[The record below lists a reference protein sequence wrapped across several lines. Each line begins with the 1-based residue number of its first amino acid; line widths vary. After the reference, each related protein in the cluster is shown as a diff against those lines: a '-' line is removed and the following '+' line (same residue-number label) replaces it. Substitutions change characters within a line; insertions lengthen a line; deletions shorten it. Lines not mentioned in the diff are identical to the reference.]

1 MQITICSRKE
11 ATAKVERSPGCNV
24 ISIVDCGHSHPEF
37 VYFNRRLR
45 LRFDDISVPVS
56 LVYRLGPSPAHVRE
70 IISFAHAIDERPLIV
85 HCKAGI
91 SRSSAAAFI
100 VYAVKFGPDGIR
112 DHFRPMLGLIY
123 PNAEMLR
130 LADGMLGN
138 DGALIAAGEHFRNWD
153 LLTEYRKKVDR
164 EIDCE

>member
-1 MQITICSRKE
+1 MKIEICSRKK
-11 ATAKVERSPGCNV
+11 ASLHVARNNDCNI
-24 ISIVDCGHSHPEF
+24 ISIVDCGHPHPEF
-37 VYFNRRLR
+37 VDFNRRLR
-45 LRFDDISVPVS
+45 LRFDDIDTPHDM
-56 LVYRLGPSPAHVRE
+56 GPNHTQVRE

-100 VYAVKFGPDGIR
+100 VYAVKFGPAGIS

-138 DGALIAAGEHFRNWD
+138 DGALIAAGDHFRNWD
-153 LLTEYRKKVDR
+153 LLVDR
-164 EIDCE
+164 KDE

>member
-1 MQITICSRKE
+1 MEIIVCSRKK
-11 ATAKVERSPGCNV
+11 ASLHVARNNNCNI
-24 ISIVDCGHSHPEF
+24 ISIVDCGYPHPEF
-37 VYFNRRLR
+37 VDFNRRLR
-45 LRFDDISVPVS
+45 LRFDDIDTPHDM
-56 LVYRLGPSPAHVRE
+56 GPSVAHVRE

-100 VYAVKFGPDGIR
+100 VYAVKFGPAGIR

-130 LADGMLGN
+130 LADGMIGN

-153 LLTEYRKKVDR
+153 LLVDR
-164 EIDCE
+164 KDE

>member
-1 MQITICSRKE
+1 MQITICSRKK
-11 ATAKVERSPGCNV
+11 ASLYVARNNNCNI
-24 ISIVDCGHSHPEF
+24 ISIVDCGHPHPEF
-37 VYFNRRLR
+37 VDFNRRLQ
-45 LRFDDISVPVS
+45 LRFDDIDTPHDM
-56 LVYRLGPSPAHVRE
+56 GPKHTHVRE
-70 IISFAHAIDERPLIV
+70 IISFANAIDERPLIV

-100 VYAVKFGPDGIR
+100 VYAVKFGPAGIR
-112 DHFRPMLGLIY
+112 DHFRPMLGLIF

-153 LLTEYRKKVDR
+153 LLVEHERIKNR
-164 EIDCE
+164 EVIIDG

>member
-1 MQITICSRKE
+1 MKIEICSRKE
-11 ATAKVERSPGCNV
+11 APIKVERNPGCNI
-24 ISIVDCGHSHPEF
+24 ISIVDCGHEHPEF
-37 VYFNRRLR
+37 ERFNRRLR

-56 LVYRLGPSPAHVRE
+56 LVYRLGPSPAHIRE

-100 VYAVKFGPDGIR
+100 VYAVKFGPAGIR
-112 DHFRPMLGLIY
+112 DRFRPMLGLIH

-130 LADGMLGN
+130 LADGLLN
-138 DGALIAAGEHFRNWD
+138 LDGQLIAAGEHFRNWD
-153 LLTEYRKKVDR
+153 LLVEHERIKNR
-164 EIDCE
+164 EI